1 MLCFAKSYQ
10 EVTTGGTSGEGT
22 KASPASGHWSQ
33 QAVWERQGDGK
44 ET

>member
-10 EVTTGGTSGEGT
+10 EVTTGGKSGEGT
-22 KASPASGHWSQ
+22 KASPAGGHWSQ
-33 QAVWERQGDGK
+33 WAAWERRQDGK